1 LLAAAVVVRAVAPL
15 ITVLV
20 VGQVAT
26 GVPLLGR
33 ILAVEPLLN
42 Q

>member
-1 LLAAAVVVRAVAPL
+1 LLAVAVAVLVRALTAL
-15 ITVLV
+15 VL
-20 VGQVAT
+20 GQVAT

-33 ILAVEPLLN
+33 ILVVEPLPN